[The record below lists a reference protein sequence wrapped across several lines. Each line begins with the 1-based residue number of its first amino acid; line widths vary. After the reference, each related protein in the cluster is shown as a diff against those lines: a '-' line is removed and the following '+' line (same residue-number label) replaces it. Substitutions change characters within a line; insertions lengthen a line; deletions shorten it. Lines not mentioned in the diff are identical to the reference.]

1 MTEQQIKQQPELCPE
16 SSIVDQLLI
25 VLNLWLKRLGALQ
38 ELAIAETQLNIRVL
52 AAITGLVVAMV
63 LVSISLWVSALA
75 AIGMIAY
82 WLTKSLL
89 LAVVIVIVFQC
100 LMLWWLLVN
109 IRQVQTKLGY
119 RRTTDAL
126 RALVQPVP
134 ANTDAVREQSNAG

>member
-1 MTEQQIKQQPELCPE
+1 M
-16 SSIVDQLLI
+16 DQLLI

-63 LVSISLWVSALA
+63 LVGISLWLSALA
-75 AIGMIAY
+75 CIGMIAY

-89 LAVVIVIVFQC
+89 LAVVIVIAFQG
-100 LMLWWLLVN
+100 LILWWLLVN

-119 RRTTDAL
+119 QRTTDAF

-134 ANTDAVREQSNAG
+134 TNTDAVREQSNAG

>member
-1 MTEQQIKQQPELCPE
+1 M
-16 SSIVDQLLI
+16 DQLLI